1 MKKTTLLA
9 AAIFAALSVNA
20 YATET
25 ITTLA
30 NNHTVE
36 SGYNL
41 VSGPGNN
48 KVVTDPATKQRTVNN
63 AILGGWSKYQGENI
77 YNYFSGTEIAT
88 EGRNVENIAIG
99 DAVKVKNASYSIIIG
114 NHITNENDEASI
126 KKYGD
131 RATMIKGDRVTVKN
145 SPYATV
151 LGQDTTVTNSY
162 GAFVHG
168 KGAVAEN
175 ATWSVVMGQ
184 GASAKLAVPQ
194 KGASV
199 VIGQGANTNSNFTIA
214 IGAVASAKNYAA
226 TAIGGASEATGKY
239 SLAMA
244 QGTANGEGA
253 LSIGMNSV
261 ADKNASVSLGVN
273 TKSMAD
279 RAVSIGYGAT
289 AKTNESV
296 AIGTNANAL
305 AADTLAFGN
314 NTISDVQNG
323 VSIGANSTTT
333 AGTNVDGITING
345 VEHKFAGGTADS
357 VVSFGTNGRDGGKGV
372 TNYNRQLQNVAAGRI
387 DANSTDAVN
396 GSQLNAVINSLNFTT
411 VVDGDNTTVAESV
424 NINGGKEFKVNV
436 NKDLKNMNSA
446 VFKDESTSK
455 SYFTPLA
462 HTPTTSNLDKRGET
476 KIDGSVI
483 QLHGPKEY
491 TDSKDQVTS
500 LTGSELKF
508 VREGD
513 YVANYNINGVDIL
526 QKDRG
531 AVLNPG
537 YLMINGHEDNDANKP
552 YRELEFSVNKVDVG
566 GQQIHGVTAGTAD
579 TDSVNVSQ
587 LKEVENKISSAGQIT
602 INQANHY
609 TDTQV
614 AKVGASASALA
625 ALHPLDYNPDHK
637 TDIMGGVGH
646 YKGKTAVALG
656 VAHRPNENTM
666 VTFGTTINGKDTM
679 LNAGVSYKVGA
690 KDSAYK
696 SPIQMAKE
704 IDDLKAIVDKLL
716 KDNQEL
722 HKALENK

>member
-1 MKKTTLLA
+1 MKKTTFLA

-77 YNYFSGTEIAT
+77 YNFFSGTEVAT

-99 DAVKVKNASYSIIIG
+99 DVVKVKNASYSIMIG

-145 SPYATV
+145 SPHATV

-253 LSIGMNSV
+253 LSIGMNSI

-273 TKSMAD
+273 AKSMAD
-279 RAVSIGYGAT
+279 RAVAIGYGAT

-305 AADTLAFGN
+305 AADTLVFGN

-323 VSIGANSTTT
+323 VAIGANSTTT

-436 NKDLKNMNSA
+436 NKDL
-446 VFKDESTSK
+446 
-455 SYFTPLA
+455 
-462 HTPTTSNLDKRGET
+462 NLT
-476 KIDGSVI
+476 KDGSVTI
-483 QLHGPKEY
+483 GDTKINNGNVTVGDKNGIHTVMTTNQLGVNGRDGSVSMVEAKGLTAEANGRHVEFT
-491 TDSKDQVTS
+491 TDGINAGKQIISNVADGIKDS
-500 LTGSELKF
+500 
-508 VREGD
+508 
-513 YVANYNINGVDIL
+513 
-526 QKDRG
+526 
-531 AVLNPG
+531 
-537 YLMINGHEDNDANKP
+537 DAAT
-552 YRELEFSVNKVDVG
+552 VG
-566 GQQIHGVTAGTAD
+566 
-579 TDSVNVSQ
+579 Q
-587 LKEVENKISSAGQIT
+587 LKDMNNAIANAG
-602 INQANHY
+602 NNMLNRANSY

-646 YKGKTAVALG
+646 YKGKTSVALG

-690 KDSAYK
+690 KDSTYK

-704 IDDLKAIVDKLL
+704 IDDLKAIIDKLL